1 MAMTLSG
8 VEMGQRKP
16 YRLDRPSPQFNPE
29 DVVMAS
35 GMEPSSVA
43 SFLHENYL
51 NFVDEASVEDA
62 AAACSYFSDA
72 GPSLSPTAHSKAL
85 TIFYDGH
92 GLICRNG
99 CR

>member
-1 MAMTLSG
+1 MTLSS
-8 VEMGQRKP
+8 VEERQHGP

-35 GMEPSSVA
+35 GMEPASVA
-43 SFLHENYL
+43 AFLHENYL

-72 GPSLSPTAHSKAL
+72 GQSPSPQQFT
-85 TIFYDGH
+85 
-92 GLICRNG
+92 
-99 CR
+99 